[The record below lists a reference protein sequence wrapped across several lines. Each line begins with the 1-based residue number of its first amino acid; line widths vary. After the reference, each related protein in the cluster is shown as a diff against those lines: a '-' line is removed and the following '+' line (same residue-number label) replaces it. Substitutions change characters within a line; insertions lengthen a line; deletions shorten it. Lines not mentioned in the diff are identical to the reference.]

1 MNSGTLEGYAY
12 KNKLIL
18 CAKQTLLV
26 GFIILV
32 YKGCVS
38 VALFTK
44 NRKYIPNFSL
54 KIIVRQ
60 FLSPFHKDYL
70 TTNCNLTT
78 KTTLTIKNSSLGVLD
93 TTLCDKVCQ

>member
-44 NRKYIPNFSL
+44 NRKYIPNF
-54 KIIVRQ
+54 
-60 FLSPFHKDYL
+60 F
-70 TTNCNLTT
+70 T
-78 KTTLTIKNSSLGVLD
+78 
-93 TTLCDKVCQ
+93 